1 MLEVLTGPERR
12 CRDALTKGA
21 GIDPKIATA
30 IVKRDYRL
38 TLTLTRED
46 AAMGTR
52 TRHRLNTDADF
63 YKTLGEMLINYA
75 EYVEYAAKRDGRDG
89 KRKE

>member
-1 MLEVLTGPERR
+1 MLEVLSTPERR
-12 CRDALTKGA
+12 CRDALTKGV

-30 IVKRDYRL
+30 IVKRDYHR

-46 AAMGTR
+46 AAMGPR
-52 TRHRLNTDADF
+52 SRYKLSADAAF
-63 YKTLGEMLINYA
+63 YKTLGEMLINYS
-75 EYVEYAAKRDGRDG
+75 EYVEYAAKRDGKDG